1 MSNDIDFEQFIQL
14 LDGALASD
22 DKNVKQALR
31 KFLFVAAMVMGDD
44 TEPGPFTQMMDTI
57 DSLQQR
63 LAQLESQMSPTTTSP
78 FTYPQT
84 TWTGIG
90 TGLGTGTTGT
100 GTSTS
105 GSITATSP
113 PTTGGSITTTGCTT
127 YTNPTGN
134 TGTITL
140 PSSNTVG
147 STWTISGNAANTTTS
162 TLWYDLDDPKTGTSI
177 KEEIKEGLEK
187 LAKSA

>member
-1 MSNDIDFEQFIQL
+1 MSNDIDFEQFIKL

-63 LAQLESQMSPTTTSP
+63 LTQLEAQTNPTTSIPSTW
-78 FTYPQT
+78 TYP
-84 TWTGIG
+84 IG
-90 TGLGTGTTGT
+90 TGQQPPFTSPSTAGGPTGTVTGGSATSNGFTTYTNTTGTTGT
-100 GTSTS
+100 
-105 GSITATSP
+105 
-113 PTTGGSITTTGCTT
+113 
-127 YTNPTGN
+127 

-140 PSSNTVG
+140 PNASTSGTTYTVTNNP
-147 STWTISGNAANTTTS
+147 SNTTTS
-162 TLWYDLDDPKTGTSI
+162 TIWYDMAGPKTGTSI
-177 KEEIKEGLEK
+177 KEEIKESLEK

>member
-63 LAQLESQMSPTTTSP
+63 LAILETQSNQTTTVP
-78 FTYPQT
+78 YQYPGT

-90 TGLGTGTTGT
+90 TGTSTGT
-100 GTSTS
+100 GTISTGTGIGTSTPNTS
-105 GSITATSP
+105 GSITS
-113 PTTGGSITTTGCTT
+113 TGSTT
-127 YTNPTGN
+127 YTNPTSN
-134 TGTITL
+134 IITF
-140 PSSNTVG
+140 PNASTTG
-147 STWTISGNAANTTTS
+147 STWTISGGNTSNSTTTTS
-162 TLWYDLDDPKTGTSI
+162 LWYDMDDPKTGTNI